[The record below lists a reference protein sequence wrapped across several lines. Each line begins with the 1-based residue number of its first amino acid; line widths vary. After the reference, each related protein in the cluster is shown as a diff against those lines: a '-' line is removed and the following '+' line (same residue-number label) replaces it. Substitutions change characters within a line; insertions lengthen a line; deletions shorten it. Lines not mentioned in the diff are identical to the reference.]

1 MAESTRAKKTI
12 FLKAKDDRI
21 LQDKSDRILEGNTA
35 KSSKE
40 KTTES

>member
-1 MAESTRAKKTI
+1 MKGYYVRIHHSIEDS

-35 KSSKE
+35 KSLK
-40 KTTES
+40 